1 MPGRSPRVALNGGV
15 STPVLVA
22 ILCVPAYLL
31 GTFPSALLVSRAR
44 GRDVMAEGSGNPGAS
59 NVNRILGWRAGLVV
73 LLADAAKGLVA
84 ALVGLAVAG
93 RPGAWAL
100 GAAAVIGHVFPIR
113 RRGGKGVAT
122 CAGFL
127 LVLYPWFVLALG
139 IVFAAIARFGRK
151 ASIGSLV
158 ACLAFPVL
166 VACTRPAWEAVATG
180 VLAVLV
186 LGRHA
191 GNIRRLLQ
199 GRELSTDGG

>member
-1 MPGRSPRVALNGGV
+1 MATLAADVRFAL
-15 STPVLVA
+15 
-22 ILCVPAYLL
+22 
-31 GTFPSALLVSRAR
+31 
-44 GRDVMAEGSGNPGAS
+44 
-59 NVNRILGWRAGLVV
+59 RILWKNKGFTAI
-73 LLADAAKGLVA
+73 AA
-84 ALVGLAVAG
+84 
-93 RPGAWAL
+93 
-100 GAAAVIGHVFPIR
+100 
-113 RRGGKGVAT
+113 
-122 CAGFL
+122 
-127 LVLYPWFVLALG
+127 FVLALG